1 MTGLVVASANG
12 KIGIEQ
18 AIAVLRGGGSAVDAV
33 VAGIRL
39 VDENPDDHSVGYAGL
54 PNLLGEVELDAS
66 LMDGRTL
73 TTGAVGALQGY
84 VDAIEL
90 ARRVMEEL
98 PHVLIVGGGA
108 QRLAGEVGLAP
119 RELLTPSAER
129 I

>member
-12 KIGIEQ
+12 KVGIKQ

-33 VAGIRL
+33 VAGIRP
-39 VDENPDDHSVGYAGL
+39 VEENPDDHSVGYAGL

-73 TTGAVGALQGY
+73 ATGAVGALQGY
-84 VDAIEL
+84 ADAIEL

-98 PHVLIVGGGA
+98 PHVLIVGDGA
-108 QRLAGEVGLAP
+108 HAWPARSGSRRG
-119 RELLTPSAER
+119 
-129 I
+129 IC